1 MGKMSDRVSLTFDA
15 LYALTDLREIW
26 RKTAPFHSLDEK
38 TKKKAIKLLKRA
50 QKDIER
56 LLDSLNDK

>member
-1 MGKMSDRVSLTFDA
+1 MSDRVSLTFDA
-15 LYALTDLREIW
+15 LYALTDLRELW
-26 RKTAPFHSLDEK
+26 RKTAPFHLLDEK
-38 TKKKAIKLLKRA
+38 AEKKAITLLKRA